1 MARLAE
7 MLRTLLRIP
16 ERQTRGCWLRVE
28 GGLGEAGKSK
38 MEKGKHAEKNKE
50 TDSSSGLLWS
60 FLTTA
65 RHNLGSLQSPVPL
78 LPHTTRG
85 KVF

>member
-7 MLRTLLRIP
+7 MLWTLLRIP

-28 GGLGEAGKSK
+28 EGLGEAGKSK
-38 MEKGKHAEKNKE
+38 MGRGKHAEKNKE
-50 TDSSSGLLWS
+50 TDLSSGLLCS

-65 RHNLGSLQSPVPL
+65 WHNLGFLQSPIPL